1 MSLYDEL
8 SQAAELEPEKGEAEN
23 AFLDRLARAAGGLD
37 EDNFHKLSDPA
48 QDWVNDAIIAIK
60 HKNPIADLPGAPFE
74 AVAAKYPT
82 TWRAFLGLMGEHAP
96 DVLDRLHVVRAA
108 SCDVT
113 VPCADVVF
121 IDAAHDEANVRA
133 DIDHWRT
140 MVKPGG
146 WLRGHDYQDAYPGV
160 QAAVRAKLRDPEMG
174 PGDWSSVWIV
184 RQWSLLP
191 PPPGG
196 PARHGQ

>member
-1 MSLYDEL
+1 MSWEAIPGWNSDIIPFYRKLAEDLPQGARFVEVGVLFGGSIAAIGSMRPDLEL
-8 SQAAELEPEKGEAEN
+8 WAVDTWAETV
-23 AFLDRLARAAGGLD
+23 LD
-37 EDNFHKLSDPA
+37 S
-48 QDWVNDAIIAIK
+48 
-60 HKNPIADLPGAPFE
+60 PGAPFE

-146 WLRGHDYQDAYPGV
+146 WLCGHDYQDAYPGV
-160 QAAVRAKLRDPEMG
+160 QAAVRAKLGDPEMG